1 MDNIF
6 ADRSLIFSSGDET
19 ALIIADIH
27 LGYEATILERKGVV
41 FPSQRHSMV
50 DRLEKLVKEYKVSE
64 IYLIGDVKHSI
75 PVDRMVN
82 WREVPEFMESLSQ
95 LAKVVVIP
103 GNHDGEIEAL
113 FPRNIELA
121 DVHGRLVTIGSHRI
135 GLLHGHA
142 WPSSEV
148 LDCHVMVIGHNHP
161 TVRRLKDV
169 SSPEIGRSDRV
180 RGSFVVP
187 VALTMQLDKNCV
199 RRALGQLEMDDE
211 KCSLVVLPSFNELL
225 TGVYV
230 NRPNARLQGPLFDN
244 DCASLV
250 DSEVYSAD
258 GIYLGTI
265 QSLQSRYNSV
275 SLQRND

>member
-6 ADRSLIFSSGDET
+6 TDRSLILSSDDLT
-19 ALIIADIH
+19 ALVIADLH
-27 LGYEATILERKGVV
+27 LGYETDILEKKGVD
-41 FPSQRHSMV
+41 FPSQRQSML
-50 DRLEKLVKEYKVSE
+50 DRIERLVEKFNVSE
-64 IYLIGDVKHSI
+64 IYLIGDIKHSI

-82 WREVPEFMESLSQ
+82 WREIPEFMETLSNY
-95 LAKVVVIP
+95 AKITVIP

-113 FPRNIELA
+113 FPRNVNIA
-121 DVHGRLVTIGSHRI
+121 SVHGITLQIETYRI

-148 LDCHVMVIGHNHP
+148 LDCEILVIGHNHP

-169 SSPEIGRSDRV
+169 SAPEIGRPDRV
-180 RGSFVVP
+180 RGSIVVP
-187 VALTMQLDKNCV
+187 VVLTMQLNKNCV
-199 RRALGQLEMDDE
+199 RKSQGHLELDDN

-230 NRPNARLQGPLFDN
+230 NRPKARLQGPLFEN
-244 DCASLV
+244 NCAKLI
-250 DSEVYSAD
+250 DSEVYSTE
-258 GIYLGTI
+258 GIYLGSVE
-265 QSLQSRYNSV
+265 SLQGRYDSL